1 MVSKLFI
8 LFLAYTGLRANE
20 ALALRI
26 GDLDFTRMRIS
37 VTKTITADR
46 QGREIEGKPKS
57 GRNRIVPI
65 PGFLTADL
73 EQVCDGRTDDDYLFT
88 ALHGG
93 MIHLNTWRTRVWY
106 PAKEGAGYG
115 DVKGLRIHSLRH
127 TYASF
132 AIGAGCDV
140 KTLQSIMGH
149 ASATETLNTY
159 AELWP
164 DRIDEVAAVM
174 EAKYQQWEAQRR
186 E

>member
-1 MVSKLFI
+1 MVPSQRRG
-8 LFLAYTGLRANE
+8 GLWR
-20 ALALRI
+20 
-26 GDLDFTRMRIS
+26 
-37 VTKTITADR
+37 
-46 QGREIEGKPKS
+46 RE
-57 GRNRIVPI
+57 
-65 PGFLTADL
+65 
-73 EQVCDGRTDDDYLFT
+73 
-88 ALHGG
+88 
-93 MIHLNTWRTRVWY
+93 
-106 PAKEGAGYG
+106 
-115 DVKGLRIHSLRH
+115 GLRIHSLRH

-174 EAKYQQWEAQRR
+174 EAKYQQWETQRR

>member
-1 MVSKLFI
+1 MVPSQ
-8 LFLAYTGLRANE
+8 R
-20 ALALRI
+20 R
-26 GDLDFTRMRIS
+26 
-37 VTKTITADR
+37 
-46 QGREIEGKPKS
+46 
-57 GRNRIVPI
+57 
-65 PGFLTADL
+65 
-73 EQVCDGRTDDDYLFT
+73 
-88 ALHGG
+88 
-93 MIHLNTWRTRVWY
+93 
-106 PAKEGAGYG
+106 GAGYG

>member
-1 MVSKLFI
+1 
-8 LFLAYTGLRANE
+8 
-20 ALALRI
+20 
-26 GDLDFTRMRIS
+26 
-37 VTKTITADR
+37 
-46 QGREIEGKPKS
+46 
-57 GRNRIVPI
+57 
-65 PGFLTADL
+65 
-73 EQVCDGRTDDDYLFT
+73 
-88 ALHGG
+88 

-159 AELWP
+159 AELWLIVLTRWRP
-164 DRIDEVAAVM
+164 SWRPSTSSGKLSGESSR
-174 EAKYQQWEAQRR
+174 Y
-186 E
+186 